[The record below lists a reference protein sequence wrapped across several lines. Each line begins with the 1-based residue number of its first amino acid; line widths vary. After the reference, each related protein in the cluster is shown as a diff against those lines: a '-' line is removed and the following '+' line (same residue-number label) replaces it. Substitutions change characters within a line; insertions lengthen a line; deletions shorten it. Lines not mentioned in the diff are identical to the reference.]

1 MREIISYFAVTSAEF
16 WVGITLIVLALAVL
30 LLAVRP
36 ESEYADLPRG
46 EFPSPGESH
55 PTRHVSGGDPPVRV
69 LPPNMRPQ
77 DGALIMREAPRD
89 EIAISALLD
98 LASRGFIELV
108 EYRYLPKATPSI
120 IIVFLRGPDET
131 CNTEERT
138 FLDLISVP
146 GRAEN
151 PPYAKSHPFDERRF
165 RATLE
170 DLGFPPVGVPV
181 ARLSGTRRS
190 VGEKLVGTVTKRVS
204 SDCHWLRSGRES
216 LASAG
221 ILELLGGFAATILTI
236 ILMLAGSLRP
246 FWVIVSVLL
255 MVIGAATILG
265 ASVRTTDG
273 SVARDQARG
282 FRRYLIETPLDASIS
297 EIAGY
302 GAWAVALD
310 CIDGWVQSLERLSVV
325 QQVDVAESVP
335 SLIRTSEP
343 LTSWNQVGEFLS
355 LLLNRL
361 HADPESDDTKSPS
374 VYVSW
379 QDIRVE

>member
-1 MREIISYFAVTSAEF
+1 
-16 WVGITLIVLALAVL
+16 
-30 LLAVRP
+30 
-36 ESEYADLPRG
+36 
-46 EFPSPGESH
+46 
-55 PTRHVSGGDPPVRV
+55 
-69 LPPNMRPQ
+69 
-77 DGALIMREAPRD
+77 
-89 EIAISALLD
+89 
-98 LASRGFIELV
+98 
-108 EYRYLPKATPSI
+108 
-120 IIVFLRGPDET
+120 
-131 CNTEERT
+131 
-138 FLDLISVP
+138 
-146 GRAEN
+146 
-151 PPYAKSHPFDERRF
+151 
-165 RATLE
+165 
-170 DLGFPPVGVPV
+170 
-181 ARLSGTRRS
+181 
-190 VGEKLVGTVTKRVS
+190 
-204 SDCHWLRSGRES
+204 
-216 LASAG
+216 
-221 ILELLGGFAATILTI
+221 
-236 ILMLAGSLRP
+236 
-246 FWVIVSVLL
+246 

-282 FRRYLIETPLDASIS
+282 FRRDPIETPLDASIS

-361 HADPESDDTKSPS
+361 HADPKATIRNRRP